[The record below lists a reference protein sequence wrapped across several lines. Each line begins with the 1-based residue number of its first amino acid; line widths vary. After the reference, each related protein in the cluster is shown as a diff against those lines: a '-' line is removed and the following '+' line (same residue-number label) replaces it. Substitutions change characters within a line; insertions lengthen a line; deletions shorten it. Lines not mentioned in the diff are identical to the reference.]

1 MFYWK
6 IGRSIRNLKRLRQ
19 ILLVFAK
26 YGFRDIIDRLPIKI
40 PYKIKKILIKGSRA
54 ENLRKAIEELGPT
67 FIKFGQLLSVRADI
81 FPQDFIRELS
91 ILQDEVVSLPFETI
105 KKVIEEELNSPI
117 DKLFSS
123 FDRKPIASA
132 SLAQVHTAITKEG
145 SRVVVKVQRPNIKSI
160 IDTDLSIME
169 LLAGW
174 IEKEIMEA
182 REYELLFKVKEI
194 GKNLRSELNFTNE
207 GKAVDRFRT
216 NFSDD
221 ESILIPKVYWNL
233 CTSKVLTLQH
243 VEGIKITDIDTLESV
258 GLSRNDLAERGVDF
272 IFKQI
277 FVYGY
282 FHADPH
288 PGNILVTKDGKIA
301 LLDFGLTGSL
311 DEELVESLSRLL
323 ISAVNKD
330 VNQVMNIFTE
340 LGVVSEDMDMRELKY
355 DLREFIKR
363 YYGIRLARIE
373 VRSIADD
380 ALEIFRKYRMK
391 FPRDLIL
398 LAKAL
403 STVEGIAYQL
413 DPEFDIIEHI
423 KPYVKQLIERRY
435 DPKRLLKVATE
446 LLTAYTILFRNLP
459 NNLTQ
464 ILRKIRKGKLKVEFE
479 HKGLENT
486 ISQIERSTNRLS
498 FSLIITAL
506 IIGSS
511 LIIQTKR
518 GLLLFGLPVLGIIGF
533 VIAGTLGIFLIITM
547 LRSRNI

>member
-6 IGRSIRNLKRLRQ
+6 IGKSIRNLKRLRQ

-40 PYKIKKILIKGSRA
+40 PYKIKKLLVKGSRA

-81 FPQDFIRELS
+81 FPQDFIHELS

-160 IDTDLSIME
+160 IDTDISIME

-174 IEKEIMEA
+174 IEKEIRET

-216 NFSDD
+216 NFSND

-277 FVYGY
+277 FVHGY

-323 ISAVNKD
+323 ISVVNKD

-355 DLREFIKR
+355 DLREFVER
-363 YYGIRLARIE
+363 YYGVRLARIE

-413 DPEFDIIEHI
+413 DPKFDIIEHI

-459 NNLTQ
+459 DNLTQ
-464 ILRKIRKGKLKVEFE
+464 ILRKLRKGKLKVEFE
-479 HKGLENT
+479 HKGLENI

-518 GLLLFGLPVLGIIGF
+518 GLLLFGFPVLGIVGF

>member
-1 MFYWK
+1 
-6 IGRSIRNLKRLRQ
+6 
-19 ILLVFAK
+19 
-26 YGFRDIIDRLPIKI
+26 
-40 PYKIKKILIKGSRA
+40 
-54 ENLRKAIEELGPT
+54 
-67 FIKFGQLLSVRADI
+67 
-81 FPQDFIRELS
+81 
-91 ILQDEVVSLPFETI
+91 
-105 KKVIEEELNSPI
+105 
-117 DKLFSS
+117 
-123 FDRKPIASA
+123 
-132 SLAQVHTAITKEG
+132 
-145 SRVVVKVQRPNIKSI
+145 
-160 IDTDLSIME
+160 
-169 LLAGW
+169 
-174 IEKEIMEA
+174 
-182 REYELLFKVKEI
+182 
-194 GKNLRSELNFTNE
+194 
-207 GKAVDRFRT
+207 
-216 NFSDD
+216 
-221 ESILIPKVYWNL
+221 
-233 CTSKVLTLQH
+233 
-243 VEGIKITDIDTLESV
+243 
-258 GLSRNDLAERGVDF
+258 
-272 IFKQI
+272 
-277 FVYGY
+277 
-282 FHADPH
+282 
-288 PGNILVTKDGKIA
+288 
-301 LLDFGLTGSL
+301 
-311 DEELVESLSRLL
+311 
-323 ISAVNKD
+323 
-330 VNQVMNIFTE
+330 TE

>member
-40 PYKIKKILIKGSRA
+40 PYKIKKLLVKGSRA

-81 FPQDFIRELS
+81 FPQDFIHELS

-132 SLAQVHTAITKEG
+132 SLAQVHTAISKEG

-169 LLAGW
+169 LLAGG
-174 IEKEIMEA
+174 IEKEIRET

-277 FVYGY
+277 FIHGY

-355 DLREFIKR
+355 DLREFFDR
-363 YYGIRLARIE
+363 YYGVRLARIE

-391 FPRDLIL
+391 FPRDLLL

-413 DPEFDIIEHI
+413 NPEFDIIEHI
-423 KPYVKQLIERRY
+423 KPYVKHLIERRY

-459 NNLTQ
+459 DNLTQ

-479 HKGLENT
+479 HKGLENI

-518 GLLLFGLPVLGIIGF
+518 GFLLFGLPVLGIVGF